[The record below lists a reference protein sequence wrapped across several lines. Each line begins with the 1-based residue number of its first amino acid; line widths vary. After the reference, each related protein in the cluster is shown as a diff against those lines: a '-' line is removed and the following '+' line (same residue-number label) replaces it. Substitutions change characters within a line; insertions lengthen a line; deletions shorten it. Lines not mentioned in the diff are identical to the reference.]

1 MFCAKF
7 PQDYYLWS
15 GHCCAVY
22 FLSSTK
28 CPAAAELTLMGV
40 AAGQSVQSVHW
51 PNLSADLAE
60 RIQPKASNDIKKQRN
75 QKYIKNKGKKFFK
88 YEVHFNY

>member
-60 RIQPKASNDIKKQRN
+60 RIQLRTPMTSNSNVIK
-75 QKYIKNKGKKFFK
+75 IILKNKGKNFL
-88 YEVHFNY
+88 EI

>member
-1 MFCAKF
+1 MFCVKF

-60 RIQPKASNDIKKQRN
+60 RIQLRTPMTSNSNVIK
-75 QKYIKNKGKKFFK
+75 IILKNKGKNFL
-88 YEVHFNY
+88 EI

>member
-1 MFCAKF
+1 MGKDMFCVKF

-60 RIQPKASNDIKKQRN
+60 RIQLRTPMTSNSNVIK
-75 QKYIKNKGKKFFK
+75 IILKNKGKNFL
-88 YEVHFNY
+88 EI